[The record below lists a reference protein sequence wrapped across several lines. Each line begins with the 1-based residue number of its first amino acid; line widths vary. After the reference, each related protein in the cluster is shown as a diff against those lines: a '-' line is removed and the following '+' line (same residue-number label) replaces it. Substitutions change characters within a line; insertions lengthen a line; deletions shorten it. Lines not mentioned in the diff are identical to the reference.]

1 LRGSP
6 AMGSSR
12 RPPPV
17 AQSVGERK
25 KNGIDD
31 LEGTNH
37 CSYLNPVF
45 VPSGNR
51 NISIQWR
58 LIPHRPPVTAT
69 VPSNSLSQR
78 RAAWLA
84 VEAATLAHCLMRVLQ
99 QQRWQLLQQYT
110 GNFSGVLPQP
120 GGAPAPAGR
129 LPGPRPGVQALRQG
143 PGAGDPTAR
152 ARHRC
157 SRCAPRGG
165 PAGRWCS
172 GMRCA
177 TGRQL
182 GTEWHSSTRLVDLA
196 GFRDNACNPSQ
207 HARTQC
213 RASERPERAE

>member
-1 LRGSP
+1 
-6 AMGSSR
+6 MGSSR

-17 AQSVGERK
+17 AESVGERK

-45 VPSGNR
+45 VPSGNH

-84 VEAATLAHCLMRVLQ
+84 VEAATLAHCLRRVLLQ
-99 QQRWQLLQQYT
+99 LQRWQLLQQYT
-110 GNFSGVLPQP
+110 GNFFSGVLPQP
-120 GGAPAPAGR
+120 GR
-129 LPGPRPGVQALRQG
+129 LPGLRPGVQALRQG

-152 ARHRC
+152 AWVLV
-157 SRCAPRGG
+157 SPE
-165 PAGRWCS
+165 
-172 GMRCA
+172 
-177 TGRQL
+177 
-182 GTEWHSSTRLVDLA
+182 EWAEERRVVVHAHAD
-196 GFRDNACNPSQ
+196 GEQ
-207 HARTQC
+207 HALHDGLDVHDVLLVEVQQ
-213 RASERPERAE
+213 AEEIERMQLAVLLFLTHVCNDEQQFVFIDRHHIS